1 MGIRINTNVPS
12 INTRRHLS
20 NSTNAFNKSMEKL
33 SSGLRINRAGDDA
46 AGLAISENLKSDI
59 RALNQAARN
68 AADGISL
75 IQTAEGSLD
84 EVSNILLR
92 MKELA
97 EQALNGTLSDT
108 DRGYLNAEFDALKS
122 EINRISDS
130 VDFNGVKLLD
140 GSGTSVAIQVG
151 IGTSGSDSVAVDLT
165 TDVDTTGLGLAA
177 AVDTASNA
185 GQAMDQID
193 DAISTVVSS
202 RGELRRGPEP
212 ARELDPQHQH
222 DVGEPL
228 RREQPHPRRRCG
240 LRDVEHD
247 VVPDPAAG
255 RRGHA
260 GTGQHDK
267 RPGDEPARRL
277 ARGPGRRRCG
287 AACPPRALRR
297 CSIRSGGRYAG
308 PVPERRARKPVR
320 HSQGGIGPWVS
331 ASTRTCRR
339 STPVGTCPTRQ
350 TPSTSRW
357 KSSALG
363 LRINRAGD
371 DAAGL
376 AISENLKSDIR
387 ALDQAARNAA
397 DGISLIQTAEGSLDE
412 VSNILLRMKELAEQ
426 SLNGTLS
433 DTDRGYLNAEFSAL
447 SGEIDRIS
455 DGVDFNGVKLL
466 DGSGGTV
473 AIQVGIGTS
482 GSDSVA
488 VDLGDDL
495 DATGL
500 GLSATIDSAS
510 GAGTAMDE
518 IDDAISTVVSARGD
532 FGAIQNRLESSIR
545 NINMTSENLSAANS
559 RIRDVDVAHE
569 TSSLTSFQI
578 LQQAGVAMLAQA
590 NMTTGLAMNL
600 LG

>member
-1 MGIRINTNVPS
+1 MGIRINTNVSS

-59 RALNQAARN
+59 RAL
-68 AADGISL
+68 
-75 IQTAEGSLD
+75 
-84 EVSNILLR
+84 
-92 MKELA
+92 
-97 EQALNGTLSDT
+97 
-108 DRGYLNAEFDALKS
+108 
-122 EINRISDS
+122 
-130 VDFNGVKLLD
+130 
-140 GSGTSVAIQVG
+140 
-151 IGTSGSDSVAVDLT
+151 
-165 TDVDTTGLGLAA
+165 
-177 AVDTASNA
+177 
-185 GQAMDQID
+185 
-193 DAISTVVSS
+193 
-202 RGELRRGPEP
+202 
-212 ARELDPQHQH
+212 
-222 DVGEPL
+222 
-228 RREQPHPRRRCG
+228 
-240 LRDVEHD
+240 
-247 VVPDPAAG
+247 
-255 RRGHA
+255 
-260 GTGQHDK
+260 
-267 RPGDEPARRL
+267 
-277 ARGPGRRRCG
+277 
-287 AACPPRALRR
+287 
-297 CSIRSGGRYAG
+297 
-308 PVPERRARKPVR
+308 
-320 HSQGGIGPWVS
+320 
-331 ASTRTCRR
+331 
-339 STPVGTCPTRQ
+339 
-350 TPSTSRW
+350 
-357 KSSALG
+357 
-363 LRINRAGD
+363 
-371 DAAGL
+371 
-376 AISENLKSDIR
+376 
-387 ALDQAARNAA
+387 DQAARNAA
-397 DGISLIQTAEGSLDE
+397 DGISLIQTAEGSMDE